1 MRTPLFI
8 AAFLAT
14 TLAACSGK
22 SQAETTL
29 AMELRPIGELAEF
42 SLLDQ
47 DGQAFGRDQMLGNL
61 WVVKFFFTRCPSICP
76 LLTTSMKDV
85 AGRWSKEAGVR
96 FLSITVDA
104 DFDQVGILKAFAK
117 ENHLPENRWRL
128 LSGNPEIIRELC
140 EKSFL
145 LALGGAMKPNGDI
158 THSSRFV
165 VVDGK
170 GRVRGFFDGLD
181 KKEVA
186 KLDQALQFLLKED

>member
-1 MRTPLFI
+1 MRTPLLI
-8 AAFLAT
+8 AAFLAA

-85 AGRWSKEAGVR
+85 AGRWSKEAGVH

-104 DFDQVGILKAFAK
+104 DFDHVGVLKAFAK
-117 ENHLPENRWRL
+117 ANHLPENRWRL
-128 LSGNPEIIRELC
+128 LSGNPEAIRKLC

-170 GRVRGFFDGLD
+170 GQVRGFFDGLE

-186 KLDQALQFLLKED
+186 KLNQALRLLLKEN

>member
-1 MRTPLFI
+1 MRTPRLI
-8 AAFLAT
+8 AAFLAAL
-14 TLAACSGK
+14 LAACSGK
-22 SQAETTL
+22 GQPESKL
-29 AMELRPIGELAEF
+29 ALELRPIGNLAEF
-42 SLLDQ
+42 SLQDQ
-47 DGQAFGRDQMLGNL
+47 DGQIFGKDQMMAKL

-85 AGRWSKEAGVR
+85 ASHWSEETGIH

-104 DFDQVGILKAFAK
+104 DFDQVDVLKAFA
-117 ENHLPENRWRL
+117 EANELPENRWRL
-128 LSGNPEIIRELC
+128 LSGKPSAIRELC

-170 GRVRGFFDGLD
+170 GQVRGFFDGLD
-181 KKEVA
+181 GNEVA
-186 KLDQALQFLLKED
+186 KLNRALRFLLKEN